1 MILVVLLMLSSELR
15 FQRSQGHYNSL
26 TANHNVPW
34 KTEMWNK
41 KVTLLNVLH
50 LEIKVKNGSDGSFNQ
65 GSNGLLLSFCTG
77 QTFYSFKYR
86 CHVLYNWLWPVTS
99 QMSCIICN
107 CSSTYVFFF
116 FFLTWYFPL
125 HSSAEA
131 TVGPCV
137 SVWST
142 ALLMSVILGA
152 NGIFDLSQVRSGSR
166 ALYRPLSASVL
177 SRPDVSS
184 AEVSGLF
191 FFAGV

>member
-1 MILVVLLMLSSELR
+1 MLSSELR

-26 TANHNVPW
+26 TENHNVSW

-86 CHVLYNWLWPVTS
+86 CHVLSNWLWPVTS
-99 QMSCIICN
+99 QMSCIISN

-116 FFLTWYFPL
+116 LDMVLPTSFKCWSNSWAL
-125 HSSAEA
+125 
-131 TVGPCV
+131 CV
-137 SVWST
+137 SLKYST
-142 ALLMSVILGA
+142 PNECNLGC
-152 NGIFDLSQVRSGSR
+152 
-166 ALYRPLSASVL
+166 
-177 SRPDVSS
+177 
-184 AEVSGLF
+184 
-191 FFAGV
+191 